1 MRETEEPVKGK
12 SNFDGETFT
21 HPAFGQISVS
31 RVSGDVHLYGS
42 DFKHHGYVIVRVY
55 RSKLDRSLSRDSHFA
70 DIRPVIEVAMS
81 ESQWA
86 TFVSSFNMGHGV
98 PCTIQQIE
106 GKAIPGIPFRDSKDE
121 YKREAQETLE
131 DSIKELLKTRDLILA
146 NTSGLSK
153 KKQDEMVAGI
163 NSAIQQLQ
171 SNFPFVMDSM
181 AKFMEKRVE
190 KAKVEVNAYVNGA
203 IQRAGLDALERQ
215 GAVVPPLS
223 IEHK

>member
-1 MRETEEPVKGK
+1 MRTTEEPVKGE
-12 SNFDGETFT
+12 SLFDGETFT

-42 DFKHHGYVIVRVY
+42 DFVHHSYVVVRIY

-70 DIRPVIEVAMS
+70 SSVPAIEVAMS

-86 TFVSSFNMGHGV
+86 TFVSSFNNGSGV
-98 PCTIQQIE
+98 PCTLQQID
-106 GKAIPGIPFRDSKDE
+106 GKMIPGIPFRDSKDE

-131 DSIKELLKTRDLILA
+131 DSVRDLMKTRKLISD
-146 NTSGLSK
+146 NTAGLSK
-153 KKQDEMVAGI
+153 KKQDEMLAGI
-163 NSAIQQLQ
+163 DSAIQQLS

-190 KAKVEVNAYVNGA
+190 KAKVEVNAYMNGA
-203 IQRAGLDALERQ
+203 IHKAGLSAIQQ
-215 GAVVPPLS
+215 GQSNAPLS
-223 IEHK
+223 IDHTP